1 MNRFTWTI
9 FIGVALACV
18 LVIHPLITS
27 QVIAQGE
34 NKTLAK
40 NATSPHYTN
49 NTRAIV
55 DLKNHTITVIDTTTN
70 ETLSVRSFT
79 EAAANTTTNQ
89 SLSGTAENM
98 TANETLTTNTGNA
111 TTNVNLTDKFNALQG
126 K

>member
-18 LVIHPLITS
+18 LVIHPLTTG

-55 DLKNHTITVIDTTTN
+55 DLKNHTITLIDTTTN
-70 ETLSVRSFT
+70 ETISVKNFT
-79 EAAANTTTNQ
+79 PKVGNTTTNQ
-89 SLSGTAENM
+89 NL
-98 TANETLTTNTGNA
+98 TGN
-111 TTNVNLTDKFNALQG
+111 TTTKENLTAKFKSLQG
-126 K
+126 G